1 MRSIAGRGLAWL
13 SISVLAFVLVMP
25 GVAHAQRLTGELSGT
40 VVDESGAV
48 LPGANVTLTNEASGD
63 QRRTVT
69 NADGFFAFAAVPAGN
84 YTVAI
89 ELQGFRKTEMKGV
102 GLRGGDSRSLRT
114 IKMAVGGLT
123 EAVSVTAETPIVPLD
138 SGEKSATLVAEQI
151 QNIPIVSSSAAEL
164 LRILPGMTPI
174 AQSAVRR

>member
-1 MRSIAGRGLAWL
+1 MGRRRFSRRHVMRSIAGRGLAWL

-25 GVAHAQRLTGELSGT
+25 GV
-40 VVDESGAV
+40 
-48 LPGANVTLTNEASGD
+48 NVTLTNEASGD

-114 IKMAVGGLT
+114 I
-123 EAVSVTAETPIVPLD
+123 
-138 SGEKSATLVAEQI
+138 
-151 QNIPIVSSSAAEL
+151 
-164 LRILPGMTPI
+164 
-174 AQSAVRR
+174 